1 LEAGSLVLLADGGV
15 YCIGEFS
22 SIKEVDRVSSR
33 EAMEQQTIQQESHFD
48 PSEQSKSYPP
58 RLIF

>member
-1 LEAGSLVLLADGGV
+1 LEAGALVLLADGGV

-33 EAMEQQTIQQESHFD
+33 EAMEQNIQQESHFD
-48 PSEQSKSYPP
+48 PSEQSKSYPT
-58 RLIF
+58 RLNF